1 VKAVLLDAGLTL
13 LRARPSLGGVYA
25 GVTAR
30 LGVEVPPAAFEAA
43 AESAF
48 HAMGL
53 EHREGGEPGLR
64 TSDDLERESWR
75 RHARRVMD
83 GVPAMRGLDFGRWFE
98 VLYDEFGAATAW
110 EPFDDT
116 RPALEA
122 LRRAG
127 VRTVVVSNWD
137 GRLRKILEEHE
148 LTPLLDGVVI
158 SAEVGWRKP
167 HGEIF
172 RRGLA
177 AAGVRPGE
185 ALHCGDSVGDD
196 VEGARAAGIRPVL
209 LSRDGRVAPEGV
221 AVVRDLVT
229 LAEMVREK

>member
-1 VKAVLLDAGLTL
+1 MKAVLLDAGLTL

-30 LGVEVPPAAFEAA
+30 LGVEVPPADFETA
-43 AESAF
+43 AEAAF

-64 TSDDLERESWR
+64 TSDDIERESWR

-83 GVPAMRGLDFGRWFE
+83 GVPAMAGLEFERWFE
-98 VLYDEFGAATAW
+98 VLYDEFGAAGAW
-110 EPFDDT
+110 EPFDDA

-122 LRRAG
+122 LRGAG

-137 GRLRKILEEHE
+137 GRLRRILDERG
-148 LTPLLDGVVI
+148 LTPLLDAVVI

-209 LSRDGRVAPEGV
+209 LSRDGRTAPAGV
-221 AVVRDLVT
+221 AVVKDLRDLVG
-229 LAEMVREK
+229 LARAE